1 VVLATLALAAA
12 PGSALAQSGAGD
24 EQYQDPFSGQTSG
37 GGSQGSGGS
46 LSQGPPSA
54 APATAAP
61 ATAAHGALPGELAR
75 TGTDLRIELAA
86 GIALLIGGLALRRRA
101 DGR

>member
-1 VVLATLALAAA
+1 MVLVTLALAAA
-12 PGSALAQSGAGD
+12 PGAALAQSGAGD

-37 GGSQGSGGS
+37 GGSKGSGGS
-46 LSQGPPSA
+46 LSQAPPTA

-61 ATAAHGALPGELAR
+61 ATAAPRALPGELAR
-75 TGTDLRIELAA
+75 TGGDLRVELAA
-86 GIALLIGGLALRRRA
+86 GIVLLIGGLALRRRA